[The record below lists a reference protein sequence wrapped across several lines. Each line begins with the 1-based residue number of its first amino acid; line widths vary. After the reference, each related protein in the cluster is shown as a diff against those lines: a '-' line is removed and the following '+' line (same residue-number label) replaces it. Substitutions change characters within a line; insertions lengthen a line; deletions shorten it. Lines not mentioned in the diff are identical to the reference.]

1 MKLLPLLIALALLPG
16 APLLAAEPT
25 ALQQLLDAPEPP
37 LSQQARAAVALANKW
52 QSNPASRAEPVP
64 SADGAIRFLFG
75 AGQPTVVCAVMQ
87 VCDVELQPG
96 EVVNSVHLGDAVR
109 WLVEPALTGAGPN
122 ALQHLIIKP
131 LDVGLDTSL
140 VVTTNRRTYH
150 LNLRSHRSEF
160 LPRVGFIYGDEVAAR
175 WAALKQVQTQERQA
189 RTIPATGEYLGN
201 LDFNYTLSGSAPWKP
216 SRVYNDGTKTI
227 IEMPREMAQTEAPTL
242 LAIRD
247 NGSPRGRDETTL
259 VNYRLQGN
267 RYIVDTVLDHA
278 ILVTGVGRGQ
288 TKITIRRG
296 K

>member
-1 MKLLPLLIALALLPG
+1 MKYLALFVALALSPA
-16 APLLAAEPT
+16 APIAAAEPA

-37 LSQQARAAVALANKW
+37 LSDQARAAVALARKW
-52 QSNPASRAEPVP
+52 QANPASRAQPVAA
-64 SADGAIRFLFG
+64 ADGAIRFLFG

-109 WLVEPALTGAGPN
+109 WLVEPALTGGGPG

-131 LDVGLDTSL
+131 LDVGLETSL

-150 LNLRSHRSEF
+150 IGLRSHRTEF

-175 WAALKQVQTQERQA
+175 WEAIKRVQSQERQA

-216 SRVYNDGTKTI
+216 LRVYNDGTKTI
-227 IEMPREMAQTEAPTL
+227 IEMPRAMAQTEAPTL
-242 LAIRD
+242 LSIRD
-247 NGSPRGRDETTL
+247 NGSPRGADETVL
-259 VNYRLQGN
+259 VNYRVQGN
-267 RYIVDTVLDHA
+267 RYIVDAVLDHA

-288 TKITIRRG
+288 RKITLRRG
-296 K
+296 S

>member
-1 MKLLPLLIALALLPG
+1 MKYLALFVALAMLPS
-16 APLLAAEPT
+16 APVAAAEPA
-25 ALQQLLDAPEPP
+25 ALQQLLDAPEPS
-37 LSQQARAAVALANKW
+37 LSDQARAAVALARKW
-52 QSNPASRAEPVP
+52 QANPASRAQPVAA
-64 SADGAIRFLFG
+64 ADGAIRFLFG

-109 WLVEPALTGAGPN
+109 WLVEPALTGGGPG

-131 LDVGLDTSL
+131 LDVGLETSL

-150 LNLRSHRSEF
+150 MGLRSHRTEF

-175 WAALKQVQTQERQA
+175 WEAIKRVQTQERQA

-216 SRVYNDGTKTI
+216 LRVYNDGTKTI
-227 IEMPREMAQTEAPTL
+227 IEMPKAMAQTEAPTL
-242 LAIRD
+242 LSIRD
-247 NGSPRGRDETTL
+247 NGSPRGADETVL
-259 VNYRLQGN
+259 VNYRVQGN
-267 RYIVDTVLDHA
+267 RYIVDAVLDHA

-288 TKITIRRG
+288 RKITLRRG
-296 K
+296 N

>member
-1 MKLLPLLIALALLPG
+1 MKYLALFVALALLPA
-16 APLLAAEPT
+16 APIAAAEPA

-37 LSQQARAAVALANKW
+37 LSDQARAAVALARKW
-52 QSNPASRAEPVP
+52 QANPASRAQPVAA
-64 SADGAIRFLFG
+64 ADGAIRFLFG

-109 WLVEPALTGAGPN
+109 WLVEPALTGGGPG

-131 LDVGLDTSL
+131 LDVGLETSL

-150 LNLRSHRSEF
+150 IGLRSHRTEF

-175 WAALKQVQTQERQA
+175 WEAIKRVQTQERQA

-216 SRVYNDGTKTI
+216 LRVYNDGTKTI
-227 IEMPREMAQTEAPTL
+227 IEMPRAMAQTEAPTL
-242 LAIRD
+242 LSIRD
-247 NGSPRGRDETTL
+247 NGSPRGADETVL
-259 VNYRLQGN
+259 VNYRVQGN
-267 RYIVDTVLDHA
+267 RYIVDAVLDHA

-288 TKITIRRG
+288 RKITLRRG
-296 K
+296 S

>member
-1 MKLLPLLIALALLPG
+1 MKYLALFVALALLPA
-16 APLLAAEPT
+16 APIAAAEPA

-37 LSQQARAAVALANKW
+37 LSDQARAAVALARKW
-52 QSNPASRAEPVP
+52 QANPASRAQPVAA
-64 SADGAIRFLFG
+64 ADGAIRFLFG

-109 WLVEPALTGAGPN
+109 WLVEPALTGGGPG

-131 LDVGLDTSL
+131 LDVGLETSL

-150 LNLRSHRSEF
+150 IGLRSHRTEF

-175 WAALKQVQTQERQA
+175 WEAIKRVQSQERQA

-216 SRVYNDGTKTI
+216 LRVYNDGTKTI
-227 IEMPREMAQTEAPTL
+227 IEMPRAMAQTEAPTL
-242 LAIRD
+242 LSIRD
-247 NGSPRGRDETTL
+247 NGSPRGADETVL
-259 VNYRLQGN
+259 VNYRVQGN
-267 RYIVDTVLDHA
+267 RYIVDAVLDHA

-288 TKITIRRG
+288 RKITLRRG
-296 K
+296 S